1 MDNLLKDIRYGLRSL
16 RRKPGF
22 AAIAII
28 TLTLGIGANTAI
40 FTLVDAVMLKSLPV
54 PNPQEL
60 VLFTDATGE
69 GTSLTDTPRVGQWN
83 RFSYSSYQYLRD
95 HQQSFQDVT
104 AIRSGNSRL
113 SVLSGDAA
121 GAGAQRAS
129 GQLVAGNYF
138 SVLGVT
144 AMRGRLLTP
153 EDDKPGAPPVAVISN
168 RYWQLSLNSDGN
180 AVGKSFILNGKSF
193 TVVGITPPEFFGERV
208 RQAPDFWLPLTFQP
222 QIEIRDSFLTDN
234 EAYWLMVMGRLKSAT
249 RLEQAQAEVNLAL
262 RQFLT
267 EQAGSN
273 LSDDRRRAI
282 DNTYIQL
289 VTGAGG
295 ISGLRT
301 HYAKPLQTLMA
312 IVAMVL
318 LIACA
323 NIGGLL
329 LSRGA
334 ARRAEV
340 SLRMALGATRFRVIR
355 QFLTESLLLA
365 AIGGLCGIFVSL
377 WGVRFLVSLVAKDSP
392 LNTTP
397 DLNVLVFT
405 VGVSLV
411 SGVLFGLVPA
421 VRASKTDLASAMKLK
436 NRTGGGRLRLS
447 FTSALVV
454 MQIGLSMV
462 LLTGAGLF
470 ARSLLMLQNENV
482 GFEKSNVLLVRIEP
496 RLAGYKP
503 AELSSLYHQMID
515 RLSTLSGIRS
525 VSIATFSPMSGSN
538 RTSTIAIPGY
548 TPQPNE
554 NMDIQD
560 MLVGPNYADTLG
572 LQLLQGR
579 EIGPRD
585 TPSSAKVAVV
595 TKAFAERFF
604 KNQNPIGRFISFG
617 DATKQDELLEVV
629 GVMSDVKWENSRDT
643 IEASVMRPILQ
654 VQDEGAY
661 TASVLIRTNTNPA
674 NLAAAVRQV
683 IAQVD
688 DRIPIFGV
696 TTLTEQVRETMNQ
709 DRLVAQLVSF
719 FGGVAL
725 LLACIGLYGVMAHGV
740 ARRTNEI
747 GIRMA
752 LGAER
757 KTIVGMILRETL
769 LLVTL
774 GLVIG
779 VPAAFLAARFISS
792 QLFGLGPGDP
802 RTFIAAAAVLIV
814 VAVVAGYIPA
824 RRASRVNPLTA
835 LREE

>member
-1 MDNLLKDIRYGLRSL
+1 
-16 RRKPGF
+16 
-22 AAIAII
+22 
-28 TLTLGIGANTAI
+28 
-40 FTLVDAVMLKSLPV
+40 
-54 PNPQEL
+54 
-60 VLFTDATGE
+60 
-69 GTSLTDTPRVGQWN
+69 
-83 RFSYSSYQYLRD
+83 
-95 HQQSFQDVT
+95 
-104 AIRSGNSRL
+104 
-113 SVLSGDAA
+113 
-121 GAGAQRAS
+121 
-129 GQLVAGNYF
+129 
-138 SVLGVT
+138 
-144 AMRGRLLTP
+144 MRGRLLTP